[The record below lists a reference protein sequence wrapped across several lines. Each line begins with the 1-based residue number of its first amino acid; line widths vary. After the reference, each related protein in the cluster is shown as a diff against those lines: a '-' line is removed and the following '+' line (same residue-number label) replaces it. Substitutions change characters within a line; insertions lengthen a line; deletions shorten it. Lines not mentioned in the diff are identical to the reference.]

1 MCFNK
6 EISLTTFVISLFV
19 SVLFYIRNR
28 PNDRLISIFNLT
40 IASMQLVEYFIWS
53 NINNKEKNKFYTRIA
68 KLTYTLHPIIIM
80 IAFYL
85 FGTLSINK
93 NILVYPIIISI
104 IYTCYLLF
112 ELFNSPY
119 NLSTVGKINKHLV
132 WNGNMNVNYNSL
144 QMMFHYLCYFTVII
158 LFPLLIKPFKH
169 GLLLSSLIALT
180 AFFAYLKTNNE
191 QNINDKNSWKSLWC
205 NIGNICAFIFY
216 IYTSFKK

>member
-104 IYTCYLLF
+104 IFL
-112 ELFNSPY
+112 
-119 NLSTVGKINKHLV
+119 NLIINRFD
-132 WNGNMNVNYNSL
+132 N
-144 QMMFHYLCYFTVII
+144 
-158 LFPLLIKPFKH
+158 
-169 GLLLSSLIALT
+169 
-180 AFFAYLKTNNE
+180 
-191 QNINDKNSWKSLWC
+191 
-205 NIGNICAFIFY
+205 
-216 IYTSFKK
+216 

>member
-6 EISLTTFVISLFV
+6 EISLTTFVISSFI
-19 SVLFYIRNR
+19 SALFYIRNK
-28 PNDRLISIFNLT
+28 PNDRLISIFNFT
-40 IASMQLVEYFIWS
+40 IATMQLVEYFIWL

-104 IYTCYLLF
+104 IYTCYLVF
-112 ELFNSPY
+112 KLFNSPY
-119 NLSTVGKINKHLV
+119 NLSTVAKINKHLS
-132 WNGNMNVNYNSL
+132 WNGNENVNYNNSRTL
-144 QMMFHYLCYFTVII
+144 IHYLYYGTVII

-169 GLLLSSLIALT
+169 GLLLSILIALT

-191 QNINDKNSWKSLWC
+191 QNVNDKSSWKSLWC
-205 NIGNICAFIFY
+205 NIGNICAIIYYIF
-216 IYTSFKK
+216 SSLKK